1 MFLSVN
7 FCVYISVYAGL
18 YFTVYVCA
26 YVCLIMLGQVYV
38 FLRSLIV
45 VWLFLLNL
53 IHSFIHLFIHPREWR
68 LVGGCYH
75 NGGRALWW
83 LGLGTVEDRD
93 AGFSLGAFQN
103 AFDARSRA
111 RVCEIVER
119 YLSFLWEQGN
129 MRTWIARTASVRPTV
144 CDVGLLGQLSV
155 LVCGLLS
162 YIFNK
167 SKRAQRPLTLQYR
180 AEMNSIHDY

>member
-53 IHSFIHLFIHPREWR
+53 IHSFIHLFIHSFIHSSKGMATRWRVLPQWGQSVMVAGIRHCRGSRRGLFPRRVSERIRCAIACARVRNCWALPYFSLRTRKHAYVNCKHCVGPTNRVWR
-68 LVGGCYH
+68 RTFGS
-75 NGGRALWW
+75 
-83 LGLGTVEDRD
+83 TF
-93 AGFSLGAFQN
+93 GFSMWLT
-103 AFDARSRA
+103 
-111 RVCEIVER
+111 
-119 YLSFLWEQGN
+119 FL
-129 MRTWIARTASVRPTV
+129 
-144 CDVGLLGQLSV
+144 
-155 LVCGLLS
+155 
-162 YIFNK
+162 YI
-167 SKRAQRPLTLQYR
+167 
-180 AEMNSIHDY
+180 